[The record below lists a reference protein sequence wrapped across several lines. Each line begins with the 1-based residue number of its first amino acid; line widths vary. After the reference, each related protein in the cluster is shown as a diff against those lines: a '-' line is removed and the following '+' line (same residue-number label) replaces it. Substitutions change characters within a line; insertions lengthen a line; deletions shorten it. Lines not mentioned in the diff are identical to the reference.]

1 MSQLEVALAEIKR
14 GAEEILVEEELVA
27 KLKEGRPLRIKLG
40 MDPTAPDIH
49 LGHTVILN
57 KLKTFQDL
65 GHEVILLIGDFT
77 AMVGDPSG
85 KNATRPP
92 LSEEAIKHNA
102 LTYAEQAFKI
112 LDPAKTRI
120 EYNSSW
126 LSELGATGM
135 IKLAAKQTVARMM
148 ERDDFKKRYSNGQS
162 IAIHEF
168 LYPLLQGYDSVAL
181 KADVELGGTDQ
192 KFNLL
197 MGRELQKDAGMATQC
212 VLMMPLLVGLDG
224 VKKMSKSAAN
234 YIGVHDAPGE
244 MFGKIMSI
252 TDDLMWNY
260 YELLSFRPLAEIE
273 EFKAGIA
280 AGTLNPRDVKIWLAK
295 EIIARYHDEAAAK
308 AAHEDFTQRFSKN
321 AIPENI
327 EDVVLVVSEEQL
339 PIANLLK
346 EIGLVK
352 TTSEALRKV
361 KEGGIRVNGVKL
373 EDSKAMVSQLS
384 PAVYQVGKRHFANVT
399 LLSSKYWERLP
410 HLRGISDK
418 VKELNQEEI
427 RKLSEKLSNQL
438 QMQDTLIKWSNKK
451 MLKAIDLTVSTPPES
466 NEEHLA

>member
-14 GAEEILVEEELVA
+14 GAEEILVEEELIA

-120 EYNSSW
+120 EYNSTW

-295 EIIARYHDEAAAK
+295 EIIARYRGNLCAV
-308 AAHEDFTQRFSKN
+308 R
-321 AIPENI
+321 IP
-327 EDVVLVVSEEQL
+327 
-339 PIANLLK
+339 
-346 EIGLVK
+346 G
-352 TTSEALRKV
+352 
-361 KEGGIRVNGVKL
+361 
-373 EDSKAMVSQLS
+373 
-384 PAVYQVGKRHFANVT
+384 
-399 LLSSKYWERLP
+399 
-410 HLRGISDK
+410 
-418 VKELNQEEI
+418 
-427 RKLSEKLSNQL
+427 
-438 QMQDTLIKWSNKK
+438 
-451 MLKAIDLTVSTPPES
+451 
-466 NEEHLA
+466 

>member
-1 MSQLEVALAEIKR
+1 MSQLETALAEIKR
-14 GAEEILVEEELVA
+14 GAEEILVEEELIA

-57 KLKTFQDL
+57 KLRTFQDL

-77 AMVGDPSG
+77 ALVGDPSG

-92 LSEEAIKHNA
+92 LSEEAIQENA
-102 LTYAEQAFKI
+102 KTYAEQAFKI

-126 LSELGATGM
+126 LKELGATGM
-135 IKLAAKQTVARMM
+135 IKLAAKQTVARML
-148 ERDDFKKRYSNGQS
+148 ERDDFKKRYAGGQS

-224 VKKMSKSAAN
+224 VKKMSKSANN
-234 YIGVHDAPGE
+234 YIGVHDAPNE

-252 TDDLMWNY
+252 SDELMWSY
-260 YELLSFRPLAEIE
+260 YELLSTRPLADIDG
-273 EFKAGIA
+273 FKAGIA

-295 EIIARYHDEAAAK
+295 EIIARYHDEAAAE
-308 AAHEDFTQRFSKN
+308 AAHNDFIQRFSKN
-321 AIPENI
+321 AIPDEMP
-327 EDVVLVVSEEQL
+327 EVSL
-339 PIANLLK
+339 AAPADGIAVGNLLK
-346 EIGLVK
+346 EAGLVE
-352 TTSEALRKV
+352 TTSEALRMIKQNAV
-361 KEGGIRVNGVKL
+361 KRDGEVISDGKL
-373 EDSKAMVSQLS
+373 LVTAGT
-384 PAVYQVGKRHFANVT
+384 AVWQVGKRKFA
-399 LLSSKYWERLP
+399 R
-410 HLRGISDK
+410 I
-418 VKELNQEEI
+418 
-427 RKLSEKLSNQL
+427 
-438 QMQDTLIKWSNKK
+438 
-451 MLKAIDLTVSTPPES
+451 TVQ
-466 NEEHLA
+466 

>member
-1 MSQLEVALAEIKR
+1 MSQLETALAEIKR
-14 GAEEILVEEELVA
+14 GAEEILVEEELIA

-57 KLKTFQDL
+57 KLRTFQDL

-77 AMVGDPSG
+77 ALVGDPSG

-92 LSEEAIKHNA
+92 LSEAAIQENA
-102 LTYAEQAFKI
+102 KTYAEQAFKI

-126 LSELGATGM
+126 LKELGATGM
-135 IKLAAKQTVARMM
+135 IKLAAKQTVARML
-148 ERDDFKKRYSNGQS
+148 ERDDFKKRYAGGQS

-224 VKKMSKSAAN
+224 VKKMSKSAGN
-234 YIGVHDAPGE
+234 YIGVHDAPSE

-252 TDDLMWNY
+252 SDELMWSY
-260 YELLSFRPLAEIE
+260 FELLSFRPLAEING
-273 EFKAGIA
+273 FKAGVA
-280 AGTLNPRDVKIWLAK
+280 DQSLNPRDVKIWLAK
-295 EIIARYHDEAAAK
+295 EIIARYHDAAAAE

-321 AIPENI
+321 AIPDEMP
-327 EDVVLVVSEEQL
+327 ELTLAAGAEGLAV
-339 PIANLLK
+339 ANLLK
-346 EIGLVK
+346 DAGLVG
-352 TTSEALRKV
+352 TTSEALRMIKQNAV
-361 KEGGIRVNGVKL
+361 KRDGEPVTDGKL
-373 EDSKAMVSQLS
+373 QVTAGT
-384 PAVYQVGKRHFANVT
+384 AVWQVGKRKFARIT
-399 LLSSKYWERLP
+399 L
-410 HLRGISDK
+410 
-418 VKELNQEEI
+418 V
-427 RKLSEKLSNQL
+427 
-438 QMQDTLIKWSNKK
+438 
-451 MLKAIDLTVSTPPES
+451 
-466 NEEHLA
+466 